1 MVYESRGLSCAQP
14 CRARNR
20 PYNARGRTL
29 REVITVAN
37 KRKARVQE
45 KTETIGERLARMRKE
60 RGITQQE
67 MAELLSTSQPIV
79 SDYERGELRLHGEL
93 IVKIAGILGVSGDE
107 LLGLERVSRSSAVSN
122 RRLARRIQQIDQLPK
137 RDQEALLRTIDAFL
151 SKSRPE
157 SSRAASNG

>member
-1 MVYESRGLSCAQP
+1 MSQEDYPVLNQAAPETGLIMPVVQCS
-14 CRARNR
+14 
-20 PYNARGRTL
+20 T
-29 REVITVAN
+29 EVNTVAN
-37 KRKARVQE
+37 KRKAKAQE
-45 KTETIGERLARMRKE
+45 KAETIGERLARMRKE

>member
-1 MVYESRGLSCAQP
+1 MRQEDYPVSDKAPSETGLIMTVVQCS
-14 CRARNR
+14 
-20 PYNARGRTL
+20 T
-29 REVITVAN
+29 EVITVAN

-45 KTETIGERLARMRKE
+45 KAETIGERLARMRKE

>member
-1 MVYESRGLSCAQP
+1 
-14 CRARNR
+14 
-20 PYNARGRTL
+20 
-29 REVITVAN
+29 VAN

>member
-1 MVYESRGLSCAQP
+1 M
-14 CRARNR
+14 
-20 PYNARGRTL
+20 
-29 REVITVAN
+29 AN

-45 KTETIGERLARMRKE
+45 KAETIGERLARMRKD

-67 MAELLSTSQPIV
+67 MAELLGTSQPIV

>member
-1 MVYESRGLSCAQP
+1 MSQEDYPVTDQTPPETGLIMPVIERSE
-14 CRARNR
+14 
-20 PYNARGRTL
+20 
-29 REVITVAN
+29 EVITVAN

-45 KTETIGERLARMRKE
+45 KPETIGERLARMRRE

-67 MAELLSTSQPIV
+67 MAELLGTSQPIV

>member
-1 MVYESRGLSCAQP
+1 MSQEDYPVLNQAAPETGLIMPVVQCS
-14 CRARNR
+14 
-20 PYNARGRTL
+20 T
-29 REVITVAN
+29 EVTTVAN
-37 KRKARVQE
+37 KRKAKVQE

-67 MAELLSTSQPIV
+67 MAELLGTSQPIV

>member
-1 MVYESRGLSCAQP
+1 
-14 CRARNR
+14 
-20 PYNARGRTL
+20 
-29 REVITVAN
+29 
-37 KRKARVQE
+37 
-45 KTETIGERLARMRKE
+45 MRKE
-60 RGITQQE
+60 RGITHQE

>member
-1 MVYESRGLSCAQP
+1 MSQEDYPVSDQNPPETGLIMPVVERSE
-14 CRARNR
+14 
-20 PYNARGRTL
+20 
-29 REVITVAN
+29 EVITVAN

-45 KTETIGERLARMRKE
+45 KAETIGERLARMRKE

-107 LLGLERVSRSSAVSN
+107 LLGLERASRSGGVSN

-157 SSRAASNG
+157 SSRASSTG

>member
-1 MVYESRGLSCAQP
+1 VVEHSE
-14 CRARNR
+14 
-20 PYNARGRTL
+20 
-29 REVITVAN
+29 EVITVAN

-45 KTETIGERLARMRKE
+45 KAETIGERLARMRKE

-107 LLGLERVSRSSAVSN
+107 LLGLERVSRSSAVTN

-151 SKSRPE
+151 SRSRPE

>member
-1 MVYESRGLSCAQP
+1 MSQEDYPVLNQAAPETGLIMPVVEHSE
-14 CRARNR
+14 
-20 PYNARGRTL
+20 
-29 REVITVAN
+29 EVITVAN

-45 KTETIGERLARMRKE
+45 NAETIGERLARMRKE

-67 MAELLSTSQPIV
+67 MAELLGTSQPIV

-93 IVKIAGILGVSGDE
+93 IMKIAGILGVSGDE